1 MHEGIDEFSMP
12 ADEAVEHAA
21 ERLRILA
28 DPTRLRVLWALA
40 QGESS
45 VTCLAELSG
54 AHPTAVS
61 QHLAK
66 LRMTGLVRA
75 RRQGTFQFYT
85 VADESI
91 VKLVEAAIG
100 VPIQATSKR
109 KPGRLTSAA
118 ASEGKPSRLTSTAG
132 SARKPSRMTPA

>member
-1 MHEGIDEFSMP
+1 MP
-12 ADEAVEHAA
+12 TTDAVEQAA

-45 VTCLAELSG
+45 VTCLAELTG

-66 LRMTGLVRA
+66 LRMTGLVHA
-75 RRQGTFQFYT
+75 RRQGTFQYYT
-85 VADESI
+85 VTDPSI
-91 VKLVEAAIG
+91 VKLVETAMGEAITPG
-100 VPIQATSKR
+100 ARR
-109 KPGRLTSAA
+109 KPRKLT
-118 ASEGKPSRLTSTAG
+118 TA
-132 SARKPSRMTPA
+132 